1 MNVGTHRTPDGHLIP
16 RLGGP
21 LPRRLTIGVAASA
34 LLLAPVACGG
44 SDGGAGGTTS
54 ITVAIPPAVSGI
66 DVYAAQAQ
74 GYFTQ
79 HHLKVKIKTVN
90 GGSAIVPALASGAVQ
105 IGESNVLSVIQG
117 ASRGVKEPCIAGANT
132 DPPSGHYL
140 SLLAGPR
147 SGVRGP
153 ADLSGKTIAVNAT
166 SGVNELLTDTYLAAR
181 GVNPASVHF
190 IGLQFPDMPA
200 ALKAGRIAA
209 AMTTEPFTT
218 IAMGQGGTILTG
230 TPLAS
235 VPGTPTYSCWNAS
248 KSWVSSHKTV
258 AADFVA
264 AMRQTDTYIST
275 HPDEF
280 RTIVGKHLKVSPQAR
295 SAMTLPLFTDK
306 LTPDDVTAWEN
317 VARKYGLLKSVPASG
332 EVLMGAGT

>member
-1 MNVGTHRTPDGHLIP
+1 MNVGTHRTPDDHLTP
-16 RLGGP
+16 RLRGP
-21 LPRRLTIGVAASA
+21 LPRRVTAGLAASA
-34 LLLAPVACGG
+34 LLPALVACGG
-44 SDGGAGGTTS
+44 SSGGTGGTS

-79 HHLKVKIKTVN
+79 HHLKVKVKTVN

-153 ADLSGKTIAVNAT
+153 ADLSGKTVAVNAT
-166 SGVNELLTDTYLAAR
+166 SGINELLTDTYLAAH
-181 GVNPASVHF
+181 GVNPGSVHF
-190 IGLQFPDMPA
+190 IGLQFPDMPG
-200 ALKAGRIAA
+200 ALKAGRVAA

-218 IAMGQGGTILTG
+218 IAMGQGGTLLTG

-248 KSWVSSHKTV
+248 RSWVSAHRAV

-264 AMRQTDTYIST
+264 AMRQTDAYIAA
-275 HPDEF
+275 HPAEF
-280 RTIVGKHLKVSPQAR
+280 RALVGKHLKVSPQAQ
-295 SAMTLPLFTDK
+295 SSMTLPVFTDK
-306 LTPDDVTAWEN
+306 LTGEDVTAWEN
-317 VARKYGLLKSVPASG
+317 AARKYALIDSVPAPG
-332 EVLMGAGT
+332 EVLMGVGS

>member
-1 MNVGTHRTPDGHLIP
+1 MNVGTHHTPDGHLTP
-16 RLGGP
+16 RPGRP
-21 LPRRLTIGVAASA
+21 LPRRLTAGVAAST

-44 SDGGAGGTTS
+44 SDAGPGGTAS
-54 ITVAIPPAVSGI
+54 ITLAIPPAVSGI
-66 DVYAAQAQ
+66 DVYAAQTQ

-90 GGSAIVPALASGAVQ
+90 GGSAIVPALASGSVQ

-153 ADLSGKTIAVNAT
+153 ADLSGKTVAVNAT
-166 SGVNELLTDTYLAAR
+166 SGINELLTDTYLAAH

-190 IGLQFPDMPA
+190 IGLQFPDMPG
-200 ALKAGRIAA
+200 ALKAGRVAA

-218 IAMGQGGTILTG
+218 IAMGQGATVLTG

-248 KSWVSSHKTV
+248 RSWVSSHKAV
-258 AADFVA
+258 AAEFVA
-264 AMRQTDTYIST
+264 AMRQTDAYITT
-275 HPDEF
+275 HPAEF
-280 RTIVGKHLKVSPQAR
+280 RAIVGKHLKVSPQAQ
-295 SAMTLPLFTDK
+295 SSMTLPVFTDK
-306 LTPDDVTAWEN
+306 LTRDDVTAWEN
-317 VARKYGLLKSVPASG
+317 VARKYKLINSVPAPD
-332 EVLMGAGT
+332 EVLMGVLP

>member
-1 MNVGTHRTPDGHLIP
+1 MKVGTHRTPDGHLIP
-16 RLGGP
+16 RRGGP
-21 LPRRLTIGVAASA
+21 LPRRLAGGIAASA
-34 LLLAPVACGG
+34 LLLAPAACGG
-44 SDGGAGGTTS
+44 SDGGAGGTS

-74 GYFTQ
+74 GYFTRR
-79 HHLKVKIKTVN
+79 HLKVKIKTVN

-166 SGVNELLTDTYLAAR
+166 SGVNELLTDTYLAAQ

-190 IGLQFPDMPA
+190 IGLQFPDMPG
-200 ALKAGRIAA
+200 ALKAGRVAA

-248 KSWVSSHKTV
+248 KSWVSSHRT
-258 AADFVA
+258 AAAAFVA
-264 AMRQTDTYIST
+264 AMRQTDAYISG
-275 HPDEF
+275 HPAEF
-280 RTIVGKHLKVSPQAR
+280 RAIVGKHLKVSPQAR
-295 SAMTLPLFTDK
+295 SAMTLPVFTTE
-306 LTPDDVTAWEN
+306 LTRDEVTAWEN
-317 VARKYGLLKSVPASG
+317 VAQKYRLLNSVPPPN
-332 EVLMGAGT
+332 EVLMEVGT

>member
-1 MNVGTHRTPDGHLIP
+1 M
-16 RLGGP
+16 
-21 LPRRLTIGVAASA
+21 
-34 LLLAPVACGG
+34 
-44 SDGGAGGTTS
+44 
-54 ITVAIPPAVSGI
+54 
-66 DVYAAQAQ
+66 
-74 GYFTQ
+74 
-79 HHLKVKIKTVN
+79 
-90 GGSAIVPALASGAVQ
+90 
-105 IGESNVLSVIQG
+105 
-117 ASRGVKEPCIAGANT
+117 
-132 DPPSGHYL
+132 
-140 SLLAGPR
+140 
-147 SGVRGP
+147 RGP
-153 ADLSGKTIAVNAT
+153 ADLSGKTIAANAT
-166 SGVNELLTDTYLAAR
+166 SGVNELLTDTYLSAH
-181 GVNPASVHF
+181 GVSPTSVHF

-200 ALKAGRIAA
+200 ALKAGRVAA

-306 LTPDDVTAWEN
+306 LTPGDITAWEN
-317 VARKYGLLKSVPASG
+317 VARKYGLLKSVPAPD